1 MVQSTTA
8 EAARPAC
15 WFMGSPFQRSL
26 VYDRMLCAQYDYVV
40 GIDVGHGETVA
51 YLFRRL
57 QASGE
62 NGGAAVERLRMNY
75 EDDAKLP
82 TLIRFTSGGA
92 VIGRKARNAPGFFQ
106 HFKVEPAK
114 WETKIDAEHTHQH
127 LLEAFIGALWRQILH
142 YQPKLAEAA
151 ARGRVLLTAGCPA
164 SEAWASLPAMER
176 YQALLRRATQCPHVS
191 VLPESTAAIMAA
203 VLSAEETQSKAL
215 PMEEGVAVLDA
226 GSSTLDFTY
235 VQMGKRL
242 ITRSLRLGG
251 YDLDE
256 QMLETALEDSG
267 LTRAQIPQEQ
277 RQMLLVQLR
286 EMKEAFYPS
295 QDSLGVQVIP
305 IWGVD
310 SEGRA
315 DPEVPSGLQLQ
326 FTMNAAFMGRA
337 LNRQSIQLNGHFSPK
352 QSWLELCRE
361 FVQYTKALAGPC
373 GGIILTGGTSFVSG
387 MRDMVQQI
395 YGVQVLQSRDPSS
408 SVAKGLCYGKSLEI
422 RGRDYVEEYRAFA
435 EKLSADQYQA
445 FVRELSAYIVQ
456 VVCDDMRDC
465 AASASAVGPL
475 TVGQFTDSVNQRARE
490 DGRLVGEAGQQA
502 IQELFSRHFSDAVGK
517 IHEEVN
523 KISDGI
529 YGVSLTAAPRL
540 SQLTAAQKE
549 AILQNL
555 NLASLIN
562 QTWIT
567 AIVPGILFS
576 TLSSVLYAFAFG
588 LIAIQPLTAAALL
601 ALAVTLD
608 SDGFQEKV
616 TAFVRKNNTK
626 LSAKFLGK
634 IARRLTAAASRS
646 EIEKKAAAKTEQ
658 AVGKVEILQPEF
670 VSGLQDQAEIALGKV
685 LFLVYDSKPS

>member
-1 MVQSTTA
+1 M
-8 EAARPAC
+8 
-15 WFMGSPFQRSL
+15 
-26 VYDRMLCAQYDYVV
+26 
-40 GIDVGHGETVA
+40 
-51 YLFRRL
+51 
-57 QASGE
+57 
-62 NGGAAVERLRMNY
+62 
-75 EDDAKLP
+75 
-82 TLIRFTSGGA
+82 
-92 VIGRKARNAPGFFQ
+92 
-106 HFKVEPAK
+106 
-114 WETKIDAEHTHQH
+114 
-127 LLEAFIGALWRQILH
+127 
-142 YQPKLAEAA
+142 
-151 ARGRVLLTAGCPA
+151 
-164 SEAWASLPAMER
+164 
-176 YQALLRRATQCPHVS
+176 
-191 VLPESTAAIMAA
+191 
-203 VLSAEETQSKAL
+203 
-215 PMEEGVAVLDA
+215 LDA

-235 VQMGKRL
+235 VQMGKKL

-251 YDLDE
+251 YGLDE

-337 LNRQSIQLNGHFSPK
+337 LNRQGIQLNGHFSPK

-361 FVQYTKALAGPC
+361 FVQYSKALAGPC

-445 FVRELSAYIVQ
+445 FVRELSAHIVQ

-475 TVGQFTDSVNQRARE
+475 TVGQFTDSVNQRTRE

-502 IQELFSRHFSDAVGK
+502 IQELFSRHF
-517 IHEEVN
+517 
-523 KISDGI
+523 
-529 YGVSLTAAPRL
+529 
-540 SQLTAAQKE
+540 
-549 AILQNL
+549 
-555 NLASLIN
+555 
-562 QTWIT
+562 
-567 AIVPGILFS
+567 
-576 TLSSVLYAFAFG
+576 
-588 LIAIQPLTAAALL
+588 
-601 ALAVTLD
+601 
-608 SDGFQEKV
+608 
-616 TAFVRKNNTK
+616 
-626 LSAKFLGK
+626 
-634 IARRLTAAASRS
+634 
-646 EIEKKAAAKTEQ
+646 
-658 AVGKVEILQPEF
+658 
-670 VSGLQDQAEIALGKV
+670 
-685 LFLVYDSKPS
+685 